1 MMQCVRRCSF
11 ICGAVLSILLL
22 LCSCQAGAG
31 PLILPDNV
39 PSKNTSQGKEK
50 LLAALNT
57 VDIRRPETT
66 QDSYIQ
72 GADSVAETIFLC
84 IQKESGNNAAAAIEL
99 LSESRDTGLSN
110 CADVVL
116 NRLSPSPDETY
127 LVSYALLSADVLEDG
142 ALRGD
147 ADLSGVALTLLTN
160 RTLLVYSDSFSA
172 HCQPECRLCR
182 RRHRRSGAR
191 RGCVRF
197 LTAFFKTSKKMT
209 AAVSCSAAVI
219 FSVHPIGRTILYSYN
234 KGSCQRLS
242 TEKKIAFC
250 RFARFHIVNCTAQN
264 AA

>member
-39 PSKNTSQGKEK
+39 PSKNASQGKEK

-57 VDIRRPETT
+57 EDTSRPKTT
-66 QDSYIQ
+66 QDSYIPYIQ

-84 IQKESGNNAAAAIEL
+84 IQKESGNDAAAAIKL
-99 LSESRDTGLSN
+99 LSENRDTGLAN

-127 LVSYALLSADVLEDG
+127 WVSYALLSADVLEDG

-160 RTLLVYSDSFSA
+160 RTLLVYSDSSQ
-172 HCQPECRLCR
+172 H
-182 RRHRRSGAR
+182 
-191 RGCVRF
+191 
-197 LTAFFKTSKKMT
+197 TASQKTGF
-209 AAVSCSAAVI
+209 AVGVIGNQALVVAV
-219 FSVHPIGRTILYSYN
+219 FVS
-234 KGSCQRLS
+234 
-242 TEKKIAFC
+242 
-250 RFARFHIVNCTAQN
+250 
-264 AA
+264 

>member
-39 PSKNTSQGKEK
+39 PSKNASQGKKE

-57 VDIRRPETT
+57 VDTSRPKTT
-66 QDSYIQ
+66 QDSSIPYIQ

-84 IQKESGNNAAAAIEL
+84 IQQESGNDAAAAIKL
-99 LSESRDTGLSN
+99 LSESRTTGLAN

-142 ALRGD
+142 ALRED
-147 ADLSGVALTLLTN
+147 ADLSGVARALLTN
-160 RTLLVYSDSFSA
+160 RTLLIYSDSFQRAAS
-172 HCQPECRLCR
+172 Q
-182 RRHRRSGAR
+182 
-191 RGCVRF
+191 
-197 LTAFFKTSKKMT
+197 KTGF
-209 AAVSCSAAVI
+209 AVGVIGNQTLVVAV
-219 FSVHPIGRTILYSYN
+219 FVS
-234 KGSCQRLS
+234 
-242 TEKKIAFC
+242 
-250 RFARFHIVNCTAQN
+250 
-264 AA
+264 